1 MAQNEFSTSTA
12 SSGQVKNIKSGSIV
26 SFRIELNKGM

>member
-12 SSGQVKNIKSGSIV
+12 SSGQVKNIESGFIV
-26 SFRIELNKGM
+26 SFRIDLNKGI